1 MSASEVKI
9 PGPDHPITVQPHDGR
24 VVIRA
29 GERVIAN
36 TEAALELAEASYPV
50 ALYVPFGD
58 LDGDI
63 VERSDSKSFCPY
75 KGDASYFSVRT
86 DDDLLTDVAWS
97 YEQPYDAVSEIRGH
111 VAFYPDRVTIES

>member
-1 MSASEVKI
+1 MSASELKI

-24 VVIRA
+24 VVVRA

-36 TEAALELAEASYPV
+36 TEAALELAEASYPI

-63 VERSDSKSFCPY
+63 VERSDSMSFCPY

-86 DDDLLTDVAWS
+86 DDDLLMDVAWS
-97 YEQPYDAVSEIRGH
+97 YEKPYDAVSEIRGH